1 MCKTIRWYQ
10 RHHNQVRLNRKMLST
25 FNPWKQINP
34 YYFRHERKI
43 IRVKIHRQTRRNN
56 RIRLQKGWDIELEQK
71 TNGWVS
77 Y

>member
-1 MCKTIRWYQ
+1 MGKTIRWY
-10 RHHNQVRLNRKMLST
+10 HKSHNQVRLNRKMLST
-25 FNPWKQINP
+25 IHPWKQINP
-34 YYFRHERKI
+34 YCFRHERRI

-71 TNGWVS
+71 TNGWIT